1 MKRIGLRLITAALSA
16 AIMVTTILPGTQLKA
31 GADTIDTGNEI
42 TAELEHIK
50 AQIDSVIDAAVK
62 NFESS
67 VEHYTN
73 NNIDIITKTIS
84 VDRYIDLGAIQGRQ
98 SKHNGKAIFI
108 GKRLYF
114 FYIFP

>member
-50 AQIDSVIDAAVK
+50 AQI
-62 NFESS
+62 ESA
-67 VEHYTN
+67 
-73 NNIDIITKTIS
+73 K
-84 VDRYIDLGAIQGRQ
+84 
-98 SKHNGKAIFI
+98 KKAIDSYNKQNTAPLAEKVPYRVLFVKFRDVQFHWYESDTSDKVLS
-108 GKRLYF
+108 KRYK
-114 FYIFP
+114 ID